1 MRIGIIGAG
10 IAGLACATRLT
21 GVGHDVVLFDK
32 GRGPGGRLST
42 RRLATDAGEIG
53 FDHGAQYM
61 TARDPAFVAQIERWA
76 AAGHAARWPAAGND
90 AWVGTP
96 AMNAPVR
103 ALAAP
108 LDVRWHRRVDRVVRA
123 GQDWVFEGDGVD
135 AGRFDAAIVA
145 VPAEQ
150 AGPLVE
156 AGRPDWAAQARAT
169 PSAPC
174 WTVMAA
180 YDRPLPIAADRLTDL
195 GIIASAIRNSAKP
208 GRADPEAWVLQAS
221 GDWSARH
228 IEDDPAMVE
237 RALTAAFANATDVG
251 LPSPMATSTHRWRY
265 AKSGRLG
272 QDALWDGGLRLGVCG
287 DWLLGGRVEAAWLS
301 GDRLAGRI
309 STG

>member
-21 GVGHDVVLFDK
+21 GAGQDVVLFDK

-42 RRLATDAGEIG
+42 RRLATDSGEIG

-61 TARDPAFVAQIERWA
+61 TARDPAFVAQIERWV
-76 AAGHAARWPAAGND
+76 AAGHAARWPAAGDD

-123 GQDWVFEGDGVD
+123 GHDWVFEGDGVD
-135 AGRFDAAIVA
+135 GGRFDAAIVA

-237 RALTAAFANATDVG
+237 RALTAAFADATDVG

-309 STG
+309 SAG

>member
-1 MRIGIIGAG
+1 VRIGIIGAG

-21 GVGHDVVLFDK
+21 GAGHDVVLFDK

-61 TARDPAFVAQIERWA
+61 TARHPAFVAQVERWA
-76 AAGHAARWPAAGND
+76 AAGHAARWLAAGDD

-123 GQDWVFEGDGVD
+123 GQEWVFEGDGVD
-135 AGRFDAAIVA
+135 GGRFDAAIVA

-228 IEDDPAMVE
+228 IEDDPAVVE
-237 RALTAAFANATDVG
+237 RALTAAFADATDVG
-251 LPSPMATSTHRWRY
+251 LPSPAVTSTHRWRY

>member
-61 TARDPAFVAQIERWA
+61 TARHPAFVAQVERWA
-76 AAGHAARWPAAGND
+76 AAGHAARWLAAGDD

-108 LDVRWHRRVDRVVRA
+108 LDVRWHRRVDRVARA

-135 AGRFDAAIVA
+135 AGRFDAASVA

-228 IEDDPAMVE
+228 IEDDPAVVE
-237 RALTAAFANATDVG
+237 RALTAAFADATDVG
-251 LPSPMATSTHRWRY
+251 LPSPVVTSTHRWRY

>member
-1 MRIGIIGAG
+1 
-10 IAGLACATRLT
+10 
-21 GVGHDVVLFDK
+21 
-32 GRGPGGRLST
+32 
-42 RRLATDAGEIG
+42 
-53 FDHGAQYM
+53 
-61 TARDPAFVAQIERWA
+61 
-76 AAGHAARWPAAGND
+76 
-90 AWVGTP
+90 
-96 AMNAPVR
+96 
-103 ALAAP
+103 
-108 LDVRWHRRVDRVVRA
+108 VRA

-135 AGRFDAAIVA
+135 GGRFDAAIVA

-228 IEDDPAMVE
+228 IEDDPAVVE
-237 RALTAAFANATDVG
+237 RALTAAFADATDVG
-251 LPSPMATSTHRWRY
+251 LPSPAVISTHRWRY